1 MFLDRHRES
10 LKQCQVALNFSATLV
25 LGTPPSER
33 LKLTR
38 HIPMLVEPR
47 HNDMTVSYKHLSPLD
62 AGSSMI
68 FTALDNREDKPY
80 SSV

>member
-1 MFLDRHRES
+1 
-10 LKQCQVALNFSATLV
+10 
-25 LGTPPSER
+25 
-33 LKLTR
+33 
-38 HIPMLVEPR
+38 MLVEPR